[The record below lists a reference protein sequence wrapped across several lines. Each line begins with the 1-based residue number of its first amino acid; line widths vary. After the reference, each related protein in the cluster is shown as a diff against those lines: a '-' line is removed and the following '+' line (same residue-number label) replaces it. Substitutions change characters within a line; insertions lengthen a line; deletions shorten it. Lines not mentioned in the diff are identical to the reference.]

1 MSTDSIS
8 GTQSA
13 ASTASAASSAT
24 NTTSNALDKD
34 AFLKLLV
41 TQLQNQDPMQ
51 PMEDKEFI
59 SQMAQFSS
67 LEQMQQM
74 NAGFTTMAQT
84 SSSGFDSMTKSSST
98 TQSLSLI
105 GKKIDYIDPND
116 STKTLSGTVDK
127 VTFSSGVPSL
137 EIGNTKVD
145 MSTVMNVY

>member
-1 MSTDSIS
+1 MDLTGISSTDPIF
-8 GTQSA
+8 G
-13 ASTASAASSAT
+13 STSPAPSS
-24 NTTSNALDKD
+24 SLDKD

-41 TQLQNQDPMQ
+41 TQLKYQDPSK
-51 PMEDKEFI
+51 PMDDTQFI